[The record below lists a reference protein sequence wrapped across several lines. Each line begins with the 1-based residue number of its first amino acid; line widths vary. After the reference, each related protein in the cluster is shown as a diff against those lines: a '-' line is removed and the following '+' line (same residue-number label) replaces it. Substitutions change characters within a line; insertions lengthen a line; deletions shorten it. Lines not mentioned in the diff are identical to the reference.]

1 MNESSDPP
9 ALIEA
14 FPPTLESHVRAVVAI
29 MPTPIHPR
37 SPDDIGLIT
46 LNGGPL
52 RIPFR
57 IYYPELSSLEI
68 ALLSPT
74 AQSIAACLYTR
85 HHDGHVRQRALAHA
99 LGVDEAWAAPFVV
112 QLLGEYVIELVEMV
126 AGVIKGSPR
135 TSFVAFLRENPG
147 FLQLTTERA
156 TSYWN
161 EYYRGRFS
169 RREDYP
175 AISAI
180 ATLHEWLSRS
190 AA

>member
-1 MNESSDPP
+1 MDGHSDTPV
-9 ALIEA
+9 LIEA

-29 MPTPIHPR
+29 MQTPSHPR
-37 SPDDIGLIT
+37 SSDDIGPIT
-46 LNGGPL
+46 INGHPL
-52 RIPFR
+52 RIPAR
-57 IYYPELSSLEI
+57 IYHPELGSPDIASLSQTE
-68 ALLSPT
+68 
-74 AQSIAACLYTR
+74 QSIAACLYTR
-85 HHDGHVRQRALAHA
+85 HHDGHVRQRALARA
-99 LGVDEAWAAPFVV
+99 LDIDEAWAAPFVL

-126 AGVIKGSPR
+126 AGAVKGPPKASLM
-135 TSFVAFLRENPG
+135 AFLRENPS

-175 AISAI
+175 ALSAI
-180 ATLHEWLSRS
+180 ATLRDWLSRT